1 MPRPT
6 GLPVA
11 GPFALAMLPALQ
23 PLFLLALALPA
34 LALPSPDLVVRKEA
48 GRSELWVGTTRLVET
63 GAEIVEARSLAV
75 PGARVAVVL
84 WTERAPDGTRAG
96 RYAVSF
102 DGASYSRVRPARN
115 RLALKRASFDPL
127 EGTPDLSTSP
137 LAGGGNVYLVQFHTQ
152 SLAAYRDELAR
163 LGCDVR
169 HFLPYQAHLVRMSR
183 TQAERVRALEFVRWV
198 GEYHPEYRLEPAILV
213 DLRSGTPL
221 DEAVYNVQVFE
232 KGPAEKRVVAERIAA
247 LGGEVVASIPHGY
260 LLQARLT
267 EQHLRQ
273 VAGWDE
279 VVWID
284 RWQPP
289 ATDMDKVRV
298 DGGANLV
305 EANGGFTGSGVAGEA
320 FDTGV
325 LAGHGDFQSNPPLI
339 HNGNS
344 SDTSHGT
351 SVAGIVFGDGSG
363 NGTAR
368 GLLPDGTHVFASFYN
383 LSDRYAHTAQLLQ
396 PPYEAVFQTNS
407 WGSGLTTD
415 YTSVSMELDDV
426 VFDHEIVIVQSQS
439 NTGSQDSRPQA
450 WSKNVVSVGG
460 IRHFNTQSTADD
472 AWQGAGSIG
481 PAADGRVKPDLAY
494 WYDSIFTTANS
505 GGYTSSFGGT
515 SAAAPMTAGHFGLF
529 FQMWHEN
536 AFGNDPTG
544 ATVFESRPHATT
556 ARAFVING
564 AERYDFQGAGH
575 DLARVHQ
582 GWGRANLAN
591 LWDARDKLFFVD
603 ETDVLENLESSTYS
617 LVVGP
622 GEPALRVTLVYLDLP
637 GTTSSSVHRINDLTL
652 RVGSPDGKTF
662 WGNRNLKKG
671 NWSLEG
677 GGPNTKDVVEN
688 VFVQDPLA
696 GVWTVEVLADEVN
709 ADAHVETPEVDADY
723 ALVVSGTLGEA
734 GGCVAPLPYC
744 DGNANSTGAPAVFS
758 SSGSSSVS
766 SNDMVFQATSC
777 PPNQPGLYFYGF
789 SAIDVPAGDGRLC
802 VGSPSFRLPV
812 VFADGSGTAT
822 FALDLTQLPPGGTI
836 QSGDTTFVQLWYR
849 DPAFGGSGFNF
860 SNGLEIAWCD

>member
-1 MPRPT
+1 
-6 GLPVA
+6 
-11 GPFALAMLPALQ
+11 MLPALQ
-23 PLFLLALALPA
+23 SLLLLALAV
-34 LALPSPDLVVRKEA
+34 PSPSPSLRPGDLIVLRES
-48 GRSELWVGTTRLVET
+48 GRSELWAGALRIVTT
-63 GAEIVEARSLAV
+63 GAQIVEARSLAV
-75 PGARVAVVL
+75 PGSRVEVAL
-84 WTERAPDGTRAG
+84 WTEVASDGTRAE

-102 DGASYSRVRPARN
+102 DGESYSRVRPAQN
-115 RLALKRASFDPL
+115 RLELKRASFDPL
-127 EGTPDLSTSP
+127 ERVPDLSTSP
-137 LAGGGNVYLVQFHTQ
+137 LTGGGNVYVVQFHSQT
-152 SLAAYRDELAR
+152 LAAYRDELAR

-169 HFLPYQAHLVRMSR
+169 HFLPYQAHLVRMSPA
-183 TQAERVRALEFVRWV
+183 QAERVRALDFVRWV
-198 GEYHPEYRLEPAILV
+198 GEYHPEYRLEPALLA
-213 DLRSGTPL
+213 DLRGGRPL
-221 DEAVYNVQVFE
+221 ADALYNVQVFE
-232 KGPAEKRVVAERIAA
+232 KGPAEKHVVAERIAS
-247 LGGEVVASIPHGY
+247 LGGAVVAAIPHGY
-260 LLQARLT
+260 LLQARLG
-267 EQHLRQ
+267 EQHLRA
-273 VAGWDE
+273 VVGWDE
-279 VVWID
+279 VVWVE
-284 RWQPP
+284 RWQAPE
-289 ATDMDKVRV
+289 TDMDKVRV

-305 EANGGFTGSGVAGEA
+305 ESGGGFTGSGVAGEA
-320 FDTGV
+320 CDTGV
-325 LAGHGDFQSNPPLI
+325 LVNHGDFQSNPPLI

-344 SDTSHGT
+344 SDKSHGT

-368 GLLPDGTHVFASFYN
+368 GLLPDGTHVFASFHN
-383 LSDRYAHTAQLLQ
+383 LSDRYAHTAELLQ

-415 YTSVSMELDDV
+415 YTSVSMELDDI
-426 VFDHEIVIVQSQS
+426 VFDNEIVILQSQS
-439 NTGSQDSRPQA
+439 NTGDQESRPQA

-460 IRHFNTQSTADD
+460 IRHFNTQSPADD

-481 PAADGRVKPDLAY
+481 PAADGRIKPDLAY
-494 WYDSIFTTANS
+494 WYDSIFTTADN

-515 SAAAPMTAGHFGLF
+515 SAATPMTAGYFGLF

-544 ATVFESRPHATT
+544 TTVFESRPHATT

-564 AERYDFQGAGH
+564 AERYDFQGASH
-575 DLARVHQ
+575 DLTRVHQ
-582 GWGRANLAN
+582 GWGRVNLAN
-591 LWDARDKLFFVD
+591 LWEARDKLFFVD
-603 ETDVLENLESSTYS
+603 ETDVLENLESTTYS
-617 LVVGP
+617 LVVGA

-652 RVGSPDGKTF
+652 RVGSPDGLTY

-677 GGPNTKDVVEN
+677 GAPNTKDVVEN
-688 VFVQDPLA
+688 VFVQDPVP

-734 GGCVAPLPYC
+734 GCVAPLPYC

-758 SSGSSSVS
+758 SAGSSSVS
-766 SNDMVFQATSC
+766 SNDMVFQTASC

-789 SAIDVPAGDGRLC
+789 SATDLPVGDGRLC
-802 VGSPSFRLPV
+802 VGSPSYRLPV
-812 VFADGSGTAT
+812 VFADGGGNAT
-822 FALDLTQLPPGGTI
+822 FALDLFQLPPGGTI